1 MRAYLLI
8 TASALALLLSSCG
21 AQEVSNVNG
30 AATIRPLSSEV
41 QNTPSMPIDVS
52 STETKGDNTYENIIK
67 NGNPDEIAEKINN
80 GDLDI
85 KVLWDKFE
93 IESDYEMFT
102 DKSLKLNAE
111 VIAIDLGKDNSEIK
125 MLKVHD
131 SSKYNGQLMFFKNIQ
146 GEWTF

>member
-85 KVLWDKFE
+85 KVL
-93 IESDYEMFT
+93 
-102 DKSLKLNAE
+102 
-111 VIAIDLGKDNSEIK
+111 
-125 MLKVHD
+125 
-131 SSKYNGQLMFFKNIQ
+131 
-146 GEWTF
+146 